1 MWHRPDNRGTELR
14 RRLQIA
20 TARPTRNSG
29 DDCNRSTEP
38 RTQKKADQIGQPKL
52 FVKNLFLVSVQ
63 RSSAGHHVDLSLD
76 LFKHCIVLFERS
88 KLFWS
93 PFSLGSNCVE
103 MLGS

>member
-29 DDCNRSTEP
+29 DDCNRSTKP

-63 RSSAGHHVDLSLD
+63 RSSAGHHVNLASYILENCLMLSKRCFL
-76 LFKHCIVLFERS
+76 LLCTLA
-88 KLFWS
+88 
-93 PFSLGSNCVE
+93 LGSNCVE